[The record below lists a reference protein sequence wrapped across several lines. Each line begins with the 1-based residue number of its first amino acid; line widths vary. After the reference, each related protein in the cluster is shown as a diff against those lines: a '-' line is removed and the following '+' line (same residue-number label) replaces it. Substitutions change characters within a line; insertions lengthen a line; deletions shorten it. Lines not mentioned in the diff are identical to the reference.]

1 MADTPRIEDLKRRVL
16 SDPASIA
23 FAALAE
29 EFRRAGRF
37 EEAIAACTAGL
48 VRHPAYLSAHV
59 TLGRALIEVG
69 RYEDAREELEHVL
82 RLAPENLAAIRG
94 LAEIHHRR
102 GDDGHEEYTDADA
115 ERFAAEGD
123 ATRAAEAALVEEAAP
138 VALPSA
144 AEYAFPAA
152 EVIAVAH
159 VEPPAA
165 VAPAE
170 FRAAVAPAEFR
181 AAVAPAEL
189 RPAVA
194 PAELRPAMPPA
205 EVRAAVAL
213 LELGPAVAPA
223 EPRAAAAEAL
233 PEAAAAPRHVRVD
246 PALAGLEE
254 FLHAVV
260 RTRIERSA
268 IR

>member
-1 MADTPRIEDLKRRVL
+1 MADTPRIEDLKRRVQ

-115 ERFAAEGD
+115 ARFAAEGD
-123 ATRAAEAALVEEAAP
+123 ATRAAEAALVEEAAST
-138 VALPSA
+138 ALPSA
-144 AEYAFPAA
+144 AEYTFPGTEVTAA
-152 EVIAVAH
+152 AP
-159 VEPPAA
+159 VEPPT
-165 VAPAE
+165 
-170 FRAAVAPAEFR
+170 
-181 AAVAPAEL
+181 AVAPAEL

-194 PAELRPAMPPA
+194 PS
-205 EVRAAVAL
+205 
-213 LELGPAVAPA
+213 

-233 PEAAAAPRHVRVD
+233 PEPAAAPQHVRID

-260 RTRIERSA
+260 RTRTERAA

>member
-1 MADTPRIEDLKRRVL
+1 MADTPRIEELKRRVQ

-59 TLGRALIEVG
+59 TLGRALIEVS

-115 ERFAAEGD
+115 ARFAAEGD
-123 ATRAAEAALVEEAAP
+123 ATRAAEAALVEQAASI
-138 VALPSA
+138 ALPSA
-144 AEYAFPAA
+144 AEYTFPDTEVTAA
-152 EVIAVAH
+152 
-159 VEPPAA
+159 
-165 VAPAE
+165 
-170 FRAAVAPAEFR
+170 
-181 AAVAPAEL
+181 
-189 RPAVA
+189 
-194 PAELRPAMPPA
+194 
-205 EVRAAVAL
+205 
-213 LELGPAVAPA
+213 APA
-223 EPRAAAAEAL
+223 EPRAVAPAEYTF
-233 PEAAAAPRHVRVD
+233 PDTEVTAAAPVEPRAAVAPSEYTFPDTEVTAVAPVEPRVAAPAEAPPEPPAARPHVRID
-246 PALAGLEE
+246 PALAGLEA

-260 RTRIERSA
+260 RARTERAA